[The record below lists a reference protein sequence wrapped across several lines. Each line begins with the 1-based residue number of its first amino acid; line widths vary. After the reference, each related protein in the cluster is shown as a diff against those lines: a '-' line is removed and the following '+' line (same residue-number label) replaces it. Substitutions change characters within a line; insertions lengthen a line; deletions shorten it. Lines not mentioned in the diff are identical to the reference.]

1 MGEKILN
8 LTNNELEEKLLDY
21 FDKVNI
27 NSYIKNIITQHIIY
41 GGAFWDLHDDIDMR
55 EDFEF
60 R

>member
-1 MGEKILN
+1 MN
-8 LTNNELEEKLLDY
+8 LTNNELEEKILDY

-27 NSYIKNIITQHIIY
+27 NSHIRNLITQHIIY
-41 GGAFWDLHDDIDMR
+41 GGVFWDLQNDIDMR